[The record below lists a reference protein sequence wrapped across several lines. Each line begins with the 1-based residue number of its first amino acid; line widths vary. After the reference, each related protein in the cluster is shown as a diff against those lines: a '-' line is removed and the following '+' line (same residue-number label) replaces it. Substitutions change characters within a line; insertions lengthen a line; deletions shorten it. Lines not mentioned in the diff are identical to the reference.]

1 VHDVGWPFEQ
11 FHDELLTLEV
21 VGDIEVDEKPLNKY
35 KVPSTFSI
43 FSSGKVLL
51 LLAERGGGWWG
62 GEEGAKAVSCR
73 LETGCLCCPSG
84 DLEAFFFLPADCGGE
99 GEED

>member
-1 VHDVGWPFEQ
+1 MHGAGWPFEQ
-11 FHDELLTLEV
+11 FHDEFLTLEV
-21 VGDIEVDEKPLNKY
+21 VGDIEVDENPLNKY

-51 LLAERGGGWWG
+51 LLAERGGG

-73 LETGCLCCPSG
+73 LETRCSCCPSG